1 MDGHLGHFQLY
12 LYYRKHCDEHPC
24 TINLYVCDY
33 FLRHVCW
40 SSWHGPA
47 ETNLT
52 KNREVEGSIPGLT
65 QWVKD
70 RAFLWAV
77 VSVAD
82 VAQIWCSCSSYSS
95 DWTPSLG
102 ISICCK
108 CGPKKQKKK
117 RKKKKKTGLLKT
129 TTANKRYLLHRCY
142 RVIFLRLSAHNSNC
156 LSERG
161 ATFYFHQQWV
171 RQHIWPEG
179 TS

>member
-40 SSWHGPA
+40 SSRHGPA

-95 DWTPSLG
+95 DWT
-102 ISICCK
+102 SICR
-108 CGPKKQKKK
+108 GSSPRNGNNNNNNKKTKD
-117 RKKKKKTGLLKT
+117 KKKKNPT
-129 TTANKRYLLHRCY
+129 TVAQVAVEVWVQSPAWHR
-142 RVIFLRLSAHNSNC
+142 
-156 LSERG
+156 
-161 ATFYFHQQWV
+161 WV
-171 RQHIWPEG
+171 KGSSPAAALA
-179 TS
+179 